1 MNMFALMGI
10 TGNVGGAVART
21 LLDVGRG
28 VRAIVREPAKGAAW
42 AAEGCD
48 TAVADLE
55 AAGPLAT
62 AFEGMEGVFVML
74 PPIFDP
80 TPGFPEADAKIAILR
95 QALERSRPA
104 KVVVLSTIGADV
116 DRPNL
121 LNQLRRLETALADLP
136 VPVTFLRPAWFMDNA
151 AGDVVSARDEG
162 VIRSHLQPIAHPLPM
177 VAAADVGRT
186 AAEILQEQWEGH
198 RVIELEAPQRISPL
212 DLAAAFSRALGREVR
227 VEAVPRERWEAE
239 FRAQGIRNPLPRIQ
253 MIEGFNEGWIDYP
266 DRGASARKGR
276 VALDEVI
283 AALLG
288 TEAR

>member
-1 MNMFALMGI
+1 MFAIMGI

-21 LLDVGRG
+21 LLDAGRG
-28 VRAIVREPAKGAAW
+28 VRAIVREPAKGASW

-80 TPGFPEADAKIAILR
+80 SPGFPEADAKIAILR

-121 LNQLRRLETALADLP
+121 LNQLRRLETAVAELP

-212 DLAAAFSRALGREVR
+212 DLAAAFSRALDREVR

-239 FRAQGIRNPLPRIQ
+239 FRAQGMRNPLPRIQ

-288 TEAR
+288 TKAR